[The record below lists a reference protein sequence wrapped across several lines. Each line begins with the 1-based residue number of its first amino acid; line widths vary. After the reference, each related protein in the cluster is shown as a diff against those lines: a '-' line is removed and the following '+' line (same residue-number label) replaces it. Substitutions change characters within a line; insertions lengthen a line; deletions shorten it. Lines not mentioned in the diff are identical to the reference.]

1 MVGDLGSPAGRV
13 VKHVTEASAALL
25 DDLPAWVRLVRAPNP
40 GPMTLDGTNSWV
52 LRAPGAQACVLI
64 DPGPLDEGHLAA
76 LAEEAPIAALLITHG
91 HPDHREGV
99 PRLVELLGGAVPVLA
114 ADAGRVPETDFER
127 HGLRVTPL
135 ATPGHT
141 ADSLCFLVEVDGQRV
156 IFTGDTILGRGTTVV
171 AYPDGD
177 LGQYL
182 DSLELLA
189 GLGELPTL
197 PGHGPALA
205 DCSASARF
213 YLNHRL
219 ARLEQVRAA
228 RTAGA
233 STAGEVVATVYA
245 DVDKV
250 LWPFAELSVHAQLAY
265 LDAGRR
271 ESGRRESGD
280 PPARL
285 DPP

>member
-1 MVGDLGSPAGRV
+1 MVGDSESPAGRA

-25 DDLPAWVRLVRAPNP
+25 EELPAWLRLVRAPNP

-52 LRAPGAQACVLI
+52 LRVPGAEACVLI
-64 DPGPLDEGHLAA
+64 DPGPLDQGHLTA
-76 LAEEAPIAALLITHG
+76 LAGEAPIAALLITHG

-99 PRLVELLGGAVPVLA
+99 PRLVELLGAPVPVLA
-114 ADAGRVPETDFER
+114 ADADGRLPVTDFEQ

-141 ADSLCFLVEVDGQRV
+141 ADSICFLVEVDGEQV
-156 IFTGDTILGRGTTVV
+156 VFTGDTILGRGTTVV

-177 LGQYL
+177 LGRYL
-182 DSLELLA
+182 DSLELLS
-189 GLGELPTL
+189 GLGEIPTL

-205 DCSASARF
+205 DCSTSARF

-233 STAGEVVATVYA
+233 STAAEVVAKVYA
-245 DVDKV
+245 DVDQS
-250 LWPFAELSVHAQLAY
+250 LWWAAELSVHAQLAY
-265 LDAGRR
+265 LDGAD
-271 ESGRRESGD
+271 RESGD

>member
-1 MVGDLGSPAGRV
+1 MVGDPESPAGRV

-25 DDLPAWVRLVRAPNP
+25 EELPTWVRLVRAHNP

-64 DPGPLDEGHLAA
+64 DPGPLEEEHLTA
-76 LAEEAPIAALLITHG
+76 LAGEAPIAALLITHG

-99 PRLVELLGGAVPVLA
+99 PRLVELLGGAVPVLSG
-114 ADAGRVPETDFER
+114 DSSGHLPETSFEE

-135 ATPGHT
+135 ATAGHT
-141 ADSLCFLVEVDGQRV
+141 ADSISFLVEVDGQRV
-156 IFTGDTILGRGTTVV
+156 VFTGDTILGRGTTVV

-182 DSLELLA
+182 DSLELLI

-233 STAGEVVATVYA
+233 SSAAEVVARVYA

-250 LWPFAELSVHAQLAY
+250 LWPAAELSVHAQLAY
-265 LDAGRR
+265 LDGA
-271 ESGRRESGD
+271 RRESGD